1 MRRMLL
7 GGFFAVALCRGAT
20 ARPPESP
27 LSEGREVDPV
37 ARDFHHGAPPAAP
50 PDAAEPAQ
58 SARPGDT
65 CAWPLRA
72 TFTVLKT
79 ILRGVSLPL
88 GPLVV
93 NKM

>member
-1 MRRMLL
+1 MRLMLM
-7 GGFFAVALCRGAT
+7 GGVLAVAVCGSAA

-50 PDAAEPAQ
+50 PEKAEPVQ

-65 CAWPLRA
+65 CAWPLLS

-88 GPLVV
+88 GPLIVSE
-93 NKM
+93 M